1 MNNTLCCQVRSFSFL
16 LMLLPIMLVAQ
27 TKTDVLIAIG
37 MTDYEYSN
45 YQFCDVGP
53 WTDDEG
59 NVLEG
64 CGVGLSPF
72 MGDYVSTC
80 DSLEREYLAG
90 NKNIVKITSG
100 LKVLFPQLFERQES
114 EFDIDFRLPLADF
127 NVFYLPDSCIYVRDI
142 TNDVEPVFPG
152 GNKGLMDFISTNI
165 RYPQVPLEA
174 GIQGTVIVSF
184 VVDTDGSI
192 TDATVVKSVEN
203 YLDWE
208 ARRIVRHLPNFAP
221 GIRNGRPS
229 RFKFNIP
236 VKFTLN

>member
-1 MNNTLCCQVRSFSFL
+1 
-16 LMLLPIMLVAQ
+16 
-27 TKTDVLIAIG
+27 
-37 MTDYEYSN
+37 
-45 YQFCDVGP
+45 
-53 WTDDEG
+53 
-59 NVLEG
+59 
-64 CGVGLSPF
+64 
-72 MGDYVSTC
+72 
-80 DSLEREYLAG
+80 
-90 NKNIVKITSG
+90 
-100 LKVLFPQLFERQES
+100 
-114 EFDIDFRLPLADF
+114 
-127 NVFYLPDSCIYVRDI
+127 
-142 TNDVEPVFPG
+142 
-152 GNKGLMDFISTNI
+152 MDFISTNI

-208 ARRIVRHLPNFAP
+208 ARRIVRHLPNFTP